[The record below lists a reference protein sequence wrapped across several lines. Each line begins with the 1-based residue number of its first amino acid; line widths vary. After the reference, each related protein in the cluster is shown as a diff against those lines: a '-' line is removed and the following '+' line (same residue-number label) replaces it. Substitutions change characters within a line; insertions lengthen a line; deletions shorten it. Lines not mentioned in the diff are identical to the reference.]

1 MLRTQNVSEQNQK
14 HFCVPDTKLVSAT
27 NGETFVSATMC
38 RQQCVLVC
46 QGLKTHPGKY
56 PIDTLFA
63 FCQYNNKEYLS
74 KLRHVKKTQAKDL
87 SVNNLS
93 LEAKHSSFSPT
104 TIGFYRIPGGGWG
117 GTPIYGLYRYVP
129 RNRVWFSR
137 FSVLK

>member
-1 MLRTQNVSEQNQK
+1 MFLGLR
-14 HFCVPDTKLVSAT
+14 KLGNICCGHEMFLS
-27 NGETFVSATMC
+27 ETFVSATMC
-38 RQQCVLVC
+38 PQQCVLVC

-74 KLRHVKKTQAKDL
+74 KLLHVKTTQAKDL

-104 TIGFYRIPGGGWG
+104 TIGFYRIPGGRGGWYSH
-117 GTPIYGLYRYVP
+117 I
-129 RNRVWFSR
+129 WAI
-137 FSVLK
+137 